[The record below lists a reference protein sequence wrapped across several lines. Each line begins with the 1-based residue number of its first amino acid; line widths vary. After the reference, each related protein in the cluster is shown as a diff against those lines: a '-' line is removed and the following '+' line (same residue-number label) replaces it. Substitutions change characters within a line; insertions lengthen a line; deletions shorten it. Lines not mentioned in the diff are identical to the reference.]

1 MIIHHSEESSKCK
14 ASSIIVEI
22 ELISSRGYKN
32 EKTNCHEFMRH
43 MDTTGTPYLCLT
55 LLSTVDHRHGVAVV
69 SRRNPNFALK
79 NSELRFHHRIV

>member
-1 MIIHHSEESSKCK
+1 MIIHHSQESSKCK

-43 MDTTGTPYLCLT
+43 LAKLGYDSHTISVLYLT
-55 LLSTVDHRHGVAVV
+55 EHGRPQ
-69 SRRNPNFALK
+69 SRYGC
-79 NSELRFHHRIV
+79 RIQAQLEFCSITIQS